1 LANKNV
7 KRALNKKNV
16 KKRFFFTS
24 MLNPTPNPNT
34 KPSPSPNPDRNVTV
48 ITDPFWSAPQIRSV
62 FYRLPCLLPTPV
74 TAQN

>member
-1 LANKNV
+1 
-7 KRALNKKNV
+7 
-16 KKRFFFTS
+16 